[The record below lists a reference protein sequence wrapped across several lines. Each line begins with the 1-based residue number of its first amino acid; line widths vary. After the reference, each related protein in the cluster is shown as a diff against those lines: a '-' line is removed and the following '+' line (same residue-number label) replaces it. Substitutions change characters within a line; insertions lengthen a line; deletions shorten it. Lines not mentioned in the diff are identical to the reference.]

1 MPRISQY
8 FHPIFLSLF
17 FIFYVNDEKIN
28 APASGH
34 NMGMFALFIKTISVY
49 LILVFLLRLMGK
61 RQLGDLELGEFI
73 VTILI
78 SEMAAIPLAEPER
91 PLWQGLTPALTL
103 VLLEIL
109 FSQITLRNHK
119 LRSLIFGKPS
129 MLVVRGRIDQ
139 SQMKKNRLTADE
151 LFAALRSHDI
161 LDLRDVEYAIL
172 ETDGSINVIASP
184 DNRPVTAGQMN
195 CPAPDNGYPLIL
207 ISNGRIF
214 TENLHLLGRD
224 KPWLQKQLKA
234 QGLKSPEQVYLMTC
248 DQAGGIFLAPL
259 E

>member
-1 MPRISQY
+1 MGHDKY
-8 FHPIFLSLF
+8 MFTMFL
-17 FIFYVNDEKIN
+17 
-28 APASGH
+28 
-34 NMGMFALFIKTISVY
+34 KTVFVY
-49 LILVFLLRLMGK
+49 LLLMLLMRLMGK

-78 SEMAAIPLAEPER
+78 SELAAIPLSDPESS
-91 PLWQGLTPALTL
+91 LWQGLTPALTL

-109 FSQITLRNHK
+109 FSRLTLQNIK
-119 LRSLIFGKPS
+119 LRTLVFGKPS

-161 LDLRDVEYAIL
+161 LDLREVEYAIL
-172 ETDGSINVIASP
+172 ETDGSINVIPSP

-207 ISNGRIF
+207 ISSGRVLS
-214 TENLHLLGRD
+214 ENLQLLGRD
-224 KPWLQKQLKA
+224 SRWLEKQLRT
-234 QGLKSPEQVYLMTC
+234 QGLESPKQVYLMTC
-248 DQAGGIFLAPL
+248 DQAGGIFLAPM